1 MCFGVLPIWLYRK
14 AMSGKQSG
22 KNPNLKNLSERAKHY
37 FEKGEKYFEE
47 KRFRPAIMA
56 FVNAQK
62 AYLEMLNRKEIV
74 EKEKNLAT
82 LRTEILQQRVQEC
95 IFQGVIDVQ
104 EGMAKKFKPDDLVGY
119 AKLEQI
125 YTKADVIF
133 FGEEEEQLK
142 PIQTK
147 EEEAAKKYLDELGK
161 ASAFC
166 MQAIQEFEEQELA
179 EKQSEL

>member
-62 AYLEMLNRKEIV
+62 AYLEMLNCKEIV

-82 LRTEILQQRVQEC
+82 SCSTLLQ
-95 IFQGVIDVQ
+95 
-104 EGMAKKFKPDDLVGY
+104 KK
-119 AKLEQI
+119 
-125 YTKADVIF
+125 
-133 FGEEEEQLK
+133 
-142 PIQTK
+142 TK
-147 EEEAAKKYLDELGK
+147 ELIFPTIFDKKCF
-161 ASAFC
+161 S
-166 MQAIQEFEEQELA
+166 FEM
-179 EKQSEL
+179 

>member
-1 MCFGVLPIWLYRK
+1 MHISR
-14 AMSGKQSG
+14 S
-22 KNPNLKNLSERAKHY
+22 
-37 FEKGEKYFEE
+37 
-47 KRFRPAIMA
+47 
-56 FVNAQK
+56 
-62 AYLEMLNRKEIV
+62 NRCSRGHGKEIQTR
-74 EKEKNLAT
+74 L
-82 LRTEILQQRVQEC
+82 
-95 IFQGVIDVQ
+95 FG
-104 EGMAKKFKPDDLVGY
+104 GY

-142 PIQTK
+142 PIQTQ

-179 EKQSEL
+179 EKQSELWKKWVTKFLIN